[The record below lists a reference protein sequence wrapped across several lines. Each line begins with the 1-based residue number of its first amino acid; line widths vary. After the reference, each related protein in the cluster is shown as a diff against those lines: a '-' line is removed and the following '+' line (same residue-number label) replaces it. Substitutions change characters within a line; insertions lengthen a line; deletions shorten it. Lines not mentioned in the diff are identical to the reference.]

1 MEILLAWVV
10 YLAFGVACAALGW
23 AWLAPHLPRTLRLA
37 ILWLIAGLAVLALA
51 VTSQIPHDYH
61 TSDLAEYEFGLAAL
75 IVQMLVALIG
85 LCVGLAAA
93 GRTPVLNAELFA
105 VGFYLAGVG
114 LALYWMMNGQAT
126 VHAPTLVLVGSS
138 LAVAAAGAWRNLPRW
153 AARMLGVAVGL
164 AIVLAAE
171 ALRGMGS
178 RGDGPAAISHDV
190 LPVVVVG
197 AMLLVLAGS
206 YFLRSQGR
214 GLAGPFR
221 WAGIALAGTALDWCC
236 AAQESGRPAPTPV
249 QPPCMACL

>member
-1 MEILLAWVV
+1 M
-10 YLAFGVACAALGW
+10 
-23 AWLAPHLPRTLRLA
+23 P
-37 ILWLIAGLAVLALA
+37 
-51 VTSQIPHDYH
+51 IPHDYH

-138 LAVAAAGAWRNLPRW
+138 LAVAAAGALANLPRW

-197 AMLLVLAGS
+197 AMLLVPAGS
-206 YFLRSQGR
+206 YFLRSRGR

-221 WAGIALAGTALDWCC
+221 WAGIALAGTALVLVLRGPGEWAPGPNARSTTLYGLPLTLLVIAVSLVHAYRASPCT
-236 AAQESGRPAPTPV
+236 GRHGCTAHRGLPYGL
-249 QPPCMACL
+249 CG